1 MFNRLDTELVRP
13 VAAGNSSVPGEVP
26 TQMRFIL
33 IGVLMLALPLLAQ
46 TPQPGGRGGGQAAAA
61 APQAGAAPA
70 PQITLQ
76 QTNPQQQSNDQ
87 VLKAIDDLEWR
98 LKISDVADFD
108 KVAYATLP
116 PLHNPNPAG
125 PGAGN
130 PMIVY
135 AYTFIPKKLDR
146 SKKQPLLVMIH
157 GGVHSNFTSESAHI
171 VRELIEQGY
180 TIIST
185 DYRGSTGYG
194 QNYYQQIDYGGR
206 EVDDV
211 YIGMQW
217 MLDRYSFLDPKR
229 VGIIGWSHGGLITLM
244 NIFQHPESFAVAYA
258 GVPVS
263 DLVLRLGYQNDAYR
277 AEYSA
282 PYHIGK
288 TVREDIKEYERRSPI
303 TYVSKLQT
311 PLLIHTNTNDEDVN
325 VLEVERLITAL
336 KAEGKKFEYK
346 IYQDAPG
353 GHQFNR
359 LDTKLARESRQEVYQ
374 FLAKYLSA
382 HN

>member
-1 MFNRLDTELVRP
+1 VKVKKVASGQWSAPSVLWWVFLATGQWTLAPSP
-13 VAAGNSSVPGEVP
+13 V
-26 TQMRFIL
+26 F
-33 IGVLMLALPLLAQ
+33 AQ
-46 TPQPGGRGGGQAAAA
+46 QSGGGRGAS
-61 APQAGAAPA
+61 APPPAAAPA
-70 PQITLQ
+70 PTI
-76 QTNPQQQSNDQ
+76 NPQQSTDQ

-98 LKISDVADFD
+98 LKISDIADFD
-108 KVAYATLP
+108 KVAYASLP
-116 PLHNPNPAG
+116 PAHNPNPTG

-130 PMIVY
+130 PLIVY
-135 AYTFIPKKLDR
+135 AYTFIPKNLDR
-146 SKKQPLLVMIH
+146 TKKHPLIVLIH

-171 VRELIEQGY
+171 VREFLEQGY
-180 TIIST
+180 SVVST

-211 YIGMQW
+211 YAGLQW
-217 MLDRYSFLDPKR
+217 MLGRYSFLDPKR
-229 VGIIGWSHGGLITLM
+229 VGIVGWSNGGLITLM

-263 DLVLRLGYQNDAYR
+263 DLVFRLGYQTDAYR

-288 TVREDIKEYERRSPI
+288 TVREDIHEYERRSPI

-325 VLEVERLITAL
+325 MLEVERLIAAL
-336 KAEGKKFEYK
+336 KAEGKKFDYK
-346 IYQDAPG
+346 IYQDVPG

-359 LDTKLARESRQEVYQ
+359 LDTKLARESRDEIYQ
-374 FLAKYLSA
+374 FLAKFLKP
-382 HN
+382 NG